1 MLNRLRLNTL
11 LLFHVLQPDLLIPT
25 LETST
30 RVFSNATNR
39 YRIPQNVVIKPIA
52 KRSGI
57 TSRPIIFNL
66 YIYIYI
72 SSVPYIYSLLLTIH

>member
-30 RVFSNATNR
+30 RVLSNATNR

-52 KRSGI
+52 KTNGI

-66 YIYIYI
+66 YIYLVFPI
-72 SSVPYIYSLLLTIH
+72 SIHFYL

>member
-30 RVFSNATNR
+30 RVLSNATNR

-52 KRSGI
+52 KRNGI

-66 YIYIYI
+66 YIYLVFPI
-72 SSVPYIYSLLLTIH
+72 SIHFYLQFTRN

>member
-30 RVFSNATNR
+30 RVLSNATNR

-66 YIYIYI
+66 YIYLVFPI
-72 SSVPYIYSLLLTIH
+72 SIHFYLQFTRN